1 MKESVKEIK
10 ALDQLH
16 VKGAARGQS
25 GLSVRG
31 GVTVGESGPRGRGA
45 GAVNDNDALVLMKS
59 TLLTYHCSR
68 VQG

>member
-1 MKESVKEIK
+1 MKESAEIK

-31 GVTVGESGPRGRGA
+31 GGYSWREWAEGPRSWSC
-45 GAVNDNDALVLMKS
+45 K
-59 TLLTYHCSR
+59 
-68 VQG
+68 

>member
-1 MKESVKEIK
+1 MKESAEIK

-31 GVTVGESGPRGRGA
+31 GLQFERVGRGA
-45 GAVNDNDALVLMKS
+45 AELEL
-59 TLLTYHCSR
+59 
-68 VQG
+68 

>member
-1 MKESVKEIK
+1 MKESAEIK

-31 GVTVGESGPRGRGA
+31 GGLQFERVGRGA
-45 GAVNDNDALVLMKS
+45 AELEL
-59 TLLTYHCSR
+59 
-68 VQG
+68 